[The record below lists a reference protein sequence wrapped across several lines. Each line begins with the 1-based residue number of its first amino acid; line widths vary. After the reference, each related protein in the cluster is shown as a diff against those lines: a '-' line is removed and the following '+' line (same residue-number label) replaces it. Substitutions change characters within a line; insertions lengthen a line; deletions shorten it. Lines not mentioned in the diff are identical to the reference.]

1 MFAVPS
7 PNAVLIPD
15 VLLLDPVI
23 FNFWLLLYT
32 FFLLFIKFFWIVVFT
47 TTLVWLFDKL
57 VIVKL
62 VAPRLKVSS
71 VTALFNPLLLWTEYL
86 SSSKV
91 ENETLVIP
99 VISDVLTT
107 NTPAPVVDSPVTWWF
122 NTKFDLSKSNDDTFG
137 SGSGANK
144 PTPDLKLGTVKNA
157 STDVGVDDD
166 GKVPT

>member
-1 MFAVPS
+1 MNVSPSAIFAVPS

-15 VLLLDPVI
+15 VLLLDPVT
-23 FNFWLLLYT
+23 FNFWLRLYT

-47 TTLVWLFDKL
+47 TTLLWLFDKL

-62 VAPRLKVSS
+62 FAPRLKVSS

-99 VISDVLTT
+99 VISDVFTVK
-107 NTPAPVVDSPVTWWF
+107 TPAPVVVSPVTWWF
-122 NTKFDLSKSNDDTFG
+122 NIKFLFQF
-137 SGSGANK
+137 
-144 PTPDLKLGTVKNA
+144 PF
-157 STDVGVDDD
+157 
-166 GKVPT
+166 